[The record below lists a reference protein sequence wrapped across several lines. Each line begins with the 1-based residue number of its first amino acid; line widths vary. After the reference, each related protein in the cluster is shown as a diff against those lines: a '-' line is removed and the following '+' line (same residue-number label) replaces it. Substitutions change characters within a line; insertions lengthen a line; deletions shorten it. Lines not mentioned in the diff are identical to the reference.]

1 MSSKKRK
8 NKTSPF
14 AMPTEIVAELRMRA
28 AIEQVGGTIF
38 ERAADEIEKLREVL
52 ERIKRNNEEGWR
64 QRSIGLQMELDRY
77 KRMYARSCCRDLYS
91 SGAIWKI
98 SPNPMR
104 TDGVFVVE
112 DCEAGT
118 DRTHHP
124 FPVQFD
130 RDVAEEIV
138 GLLNRATKEMEMPR

>member
-1 MSSKKRK
+1 MSSKKKK
-8 NKTSPF
+8 NETSPF

-38 ERAADEIEKLREVL
+38 ERAADEIEKLRDD
-52 ERIKRNNEEGWR
+52 IKRKTMENGEGWR
-64 QRSIGLQMELDRY
+64 QRSLYLKAELDRY

-118 DRTHHP
+118 GRTHYP

>member
-1 MSSKKRK
+1 MPSKKK
-8 NKTSPF
+8 KEEASPF

-38 ERAADEIEKLREVL
+38 ERAADEIEKLRCRDNINAAQNAEA
-52 ERIKRNNEEGWR
+52 WR
-64 QRSIGLQMELDRY
+64 QRSLYLKAELDRY

-91 SGAIWKI
+91 AGAIWKI
-98 SPNPMR
+98 RPNPMR